1 MIGLI
6 PMYISLILQ
15 DTDSLTLLREIEPV
29 CFAYMLGEIGFY
41 IIGFV
46 TICIG
51 LSLIKISNENT
62 FSSIDV
68 FRLFFGFA
76 WCMLGMGSC
85 WSQEM
90 ERKSRI
96 YPDTIG

>member
-1 MIGLI
+1 MTLRN
-6 PMYISLILQ
+6 Y
-15 DTDSLTLLREIEPV
+15 DSLGFLREIEPV
-29 CFAYMLGEIGFY
+29 CFAYLLGEICFY
-41 IIGFV
+41 LIGFV
-46 TICIG
+46 TILIG
-51 LSLIKISNENT
+51 LCMIKINNEST

-96 YPDTIG
+96 YPDTLGQL